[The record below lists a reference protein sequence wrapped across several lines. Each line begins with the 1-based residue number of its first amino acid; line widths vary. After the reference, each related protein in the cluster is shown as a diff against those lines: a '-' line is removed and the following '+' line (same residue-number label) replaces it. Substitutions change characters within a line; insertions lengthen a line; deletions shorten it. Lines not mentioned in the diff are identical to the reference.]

1 MKKLAVLVLIGLF
14 IVTGCTVKK
23 VKELTPAEKFS
34 SEFGVSSKNPFLYA
48 KYDDIV
54 NIMDTDGIFLLANP
68 DDEGSVKAVKIIT
81 KVAKDNN
88 IEKIYYYNPK
98 KIKKNKKKYNKLID
112 YLKEYLIEKNKK
124 YDLDMPILVSV
135 KDSNIVGYS
144 NYFSKSNQLSEEELT
159 KKVKKKI
166 VDEYSKIL
174 NYQKCSNCN

>member
-98 KIKKNKKKYNKLID
+98 KIKKNKKK
-112 YLKEYLIEKNKK
+112 
-124 YDLDMPILVSV
+124 
-135 KDSNIVGYS
+135 
-144 NYFSKSNQLSEEELT
+144 
-159 KKVKKKI
+159 
-166 VDEYSKIL
+166 
-174 NYQKCSNCN
+174 